1 MQQSRQMLHR
11 AFGGVVLGMALLAP
25 VQTAVWAETITIS
38 MKDRFFS
45 PWRIVVKAGTTVQWV
60 NDDTELHQVISGRT
74 PFDRD
79 LGHPMN
85 SGMLMWNTKYAYT
98 FTNPGSY
105 WYMCVIHSSLEERFW
120 EMGMIGEVV
129 VVP

>member
-1 MQQSRQMLHR
+1 MMYGAL
-11 AFGGVVLGMALLAP
+11 FGVVLAMLF
-25 VQTAVWAETITIS
+25 TASGIGAETITIS

-74 PFDRD
+74 PYDRD
-79 LGHPMN
+79 LGRPMN
-85 SGMLMWNTKYAYT
+85 SGMMMWNTKYAHT

-105 WYMCVIHSSLEERFW
+105 WYMCVIHSALEAQFW
-120 EMGMIGEVV
+120 EMGMVGEVV

>member
-1 MQQSRQMLHR
+1 MRYGALV
-11 AFGGVVLGMALLAP
+11 GVSLALVL
-25 VQTAVWAETITIS
+25 TASMVGADTVTIS

-74 PFDRD
+74 LYDRD
-79 LGHPMN
+79 LGRPMN
-85 SGMLMWNTKYAYT
+85 SGLLMWNTKYAYT

-120 EMGMIGEVV
+120 EMGMIGEVM

>member
-1 MQQSRQMLHR
+1 MRYGALV
-11 AFGGVVLGMALLAP
+11 GVTLALVL
-25 VQTAVWAETITIS
+25 TASMVGADTVTIS

-74 PFDRD
+74 LYDRD

-85 SGMLMWNTKYAYT
+85 SGILMWNTKYAYT

-120 EMGMIGEVV
+120 EMGMIGEVM

>member
-1 MQQSRQMLHR
+1 MMYGAL
-11 AFGGVVLGMALLAP
+11 FGVVLTMLF
-25 VQTAVWAETITIS
+25 TASGIGAETITIS

-74 PFDRD
+74 PYDRD
-79 LGHPMN
+79 MGRPMN
-85 SGMLMWNTKYAYT
+85 SGTMMWNTKYAHT

-105 WYMCVIHSSLEERFW
+105 WYMCVIHSALDDGLGA
-120 EMGMIGEVV
+120 MGMVGEVV

>member
-1 MQQSRQMLHR
+1 MYG
-11 AFGGVVLGMALLAP
+11 AVVGVVLAMLF
-25 VQTAVWAETITIS
+25 TASGIGAETITIS

-60 NDDTELHQVISGRT
+60 NDDTELHQVMSGRT

-85 SGMLMWNTKYAYT
+85 SGTLMWNTKYAYT

-105 WYMCVIHSSLEERFW
+105 RYMCVIHSSLEERSG
-120 EMGMIGEVV
+120 EMGMVGEVV

>member
-1 MQQSRQMLHR
+1 MRYGALV
-11 AFGGVVLGMALLAP
+11 GVSVALVL
-25 VQTAVWAETITIS
+25 TASMVGADTVTIS

-45 PWRIVVKAGTTVQWV
+45 PWRIVVKAGTTVEWV

-74 PFDRD
+74 PYDRD

-105 WYMCVIHSSLEERFW
+105 WYMCVIHSSLEEQFW
-120 EMGMIGEVV
+120 EMGMVGEVV

>member
-1 MQQSRQMLHR
+1 MMYGAL
-11 AFGGVVLGMALLAP
+11 FGVVLTMLF
-25 VQTAVWAETITIS
+25 TASGIGAETITIS

-74 PFDRD
+74 PYDRD
-79 LGHPMN
+79 LGRPMN
-85 SGMLMWNTKYAYT
+85 SGMMMWNTKYAHT
-98 FTNPGSY
+98 FTKPGSY
-105 WYMCVIHSSLEERFW
+105 WYMCVIHSALDDGSGA
-120 EMGMIGEVV
+120 MGMVGEVV

>member
-1 MQQSRQMLHR
+1 MRYGALV
-11 AFGGVVLGMALLAP
+11 GVSVALVLTASMAG
-25 VQTAVWAETITIS
+25 AETITIS

-45 PWRIVVKAGTTVQWV
+45 PWRIVVQAGTTVEWL

-74 PFDRD
+74 PYDRD
-79 LGHPMN
+79 LGRPMN
-85 SGMLMWNTKYAYT
+85 SGMMMWNTKYAYT

-105 WYMCVIHSSLEERFW
+105 WYMCVIHSALADGSGA
-120 EMGMIGEVV
+120 MGMVGEVV

>member
-1 MQQSRQMLHR
+1 MKYGALV
-11 AFGGVVLGMALLAP
+11 GVVLAMLL
-25 VQTAVWAETITIS
+25 TASWVWAETITIS

-74 PFDRD
+74 LYDRD

-85 SGMLMWNTKYAYT
+85 SGLMMWDTKYAYT
-98 FTNPGSY
+98 FTKPGSY
-105 WYMCVIHSSLEERFW
+105 WYMCVIHSSLDERLW
-120 EMGMIGEVV
+120 EMGMVGEVV
-129 VVP
+129 VAP